1 MNVTPRS
8 ILFGTLA
15 IVSGSLALT
24 ARPAAAAEQP
34 APRPPVAAT
43 VEPPKA
49 PPPAP
54 AHQPPAPPR
63 LRIVHPQVSQASLV
77 REYRSLPM
85 QSAEPVVCAGEARI
99 RAALGVEIEKRGWS
113 FVETPLRDV
122 VAHIKD
128 GLGVP
133 IALDMQALENAGIDL
148 ETPVTLDAP
157 AGSTVRSALRRILH
171 PLSLTWMVRDECLL
185 ITTQDTAAENLAV
198 RLYPLP
204 CAAGSDA
211 DADSLASLVD
221 VIQHTTGGVVA
232 WADFGGHGTVRP
244 SPDGAGLVIAQ
255 TEEIHDEVEG
265 LMRSLHERGRAELGL
280 SADDPAARSPIVR
293 VHPVADAKVRA
304 DLAAKLVGLC
314 NESLAKAGDPQAKV
328 TAVGECLA
336 VQSVSP
342 EFHILAGQ
350 LIRGVAGVEVPDR
363 RGLPPGAIGIGFSP
377 PPSP

>member
-1 MNVTPRS
+1 MSVTPRS
-8 ILFGTLA
+8 NRI
-15 IVSGSLALT
+15 ALT
-24 ARPAAAAEQP
+24 AIAVCSLVLVDRHARAADPAG
-34 APRPPVAAT
+34 PRPPVASA
-43 VEPPKA
+43 VDPPQPPPHPA
-49 PPPAP
+49 PP
-54 AHQPPAPPR
+54 PPAPPR
-63 LRIVHPQVSQASLV
+63 MRIVHPQVSQASLV

-85 QSAEPVVCAGEARI
+85 QSAEPVVRASDARI
-99 RAALGVEIEKRGWS
+99 REALGKDVEKHGWS
-113 FVETPLRDV
+113 FTETPLRDV
-122 VAHIKD
+122 VAQIKD

-171 PLSLTWMVRDECLL
+171 PLSLTWMVRDECLA
-185 ITTQDTAAENLAV
+185 ITTQETATDHLGV

-204 CAAGSDA
+204 CAAGADA
-211 DADSLASLVD
+211 DADSIAALVD
-221 VIQHTTGGVVA
+221 VIHNTTGGVAA

-244 SPDGAGLVIAQ
+244 SPDGSALVVAQ
-255 TEEIHDEVEG
+255 TEEMHDEVEG
-265 LMRSLHERGRAELGL
+265 LMRSLHDRGLAELGVA
-280 SADDPAARSPIVR
+280 ADGSPPRSPIVR

-342 EFHILAGQ
+342 EFHILAGH